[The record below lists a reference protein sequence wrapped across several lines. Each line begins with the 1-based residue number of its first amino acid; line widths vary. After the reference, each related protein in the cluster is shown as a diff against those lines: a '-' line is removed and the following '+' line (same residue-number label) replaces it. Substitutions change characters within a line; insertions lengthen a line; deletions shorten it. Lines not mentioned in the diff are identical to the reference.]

1 MELLLVRHGE
11 SQANTEGRMQ
21 GTLDSPLTELGREQA
36 RALGRWLAGQALGLD
51 AAYCSPLSRA
61 AETAAILGQAL
72 GLTPTPLPDLAEI
85 DAGSLEGLDLAGIQA
100 AHPSFLERDI
110 TRLGD
115 FEEYG
120 GEGYAAVQARVARL
134 FEQLKAAHGGPPRA
148 LQAQQAAPTA
158 DAPPTAD
165 TPPTAHAPQ
174 RVLLV
179 AHGGILFQ
187 LVKSLICR
195 PVPSIAMLRYGNCTS
210 TWVRLRERRGTLI
223 GEVRWHLPLELI
235 GGVER
240 APALGAFR

>member
-21 GTLDSPLTELGREQA
+21 GTLDSPLTAVGREQA
-36 RALGRWLAGQALGLD
+36 RALGRWLAGRALGLD

-61 AETAAILGQAL
+61 TETAAILGQEL
-72 GLTPTPLPDLAEI
+72 GLSPTPLADLAEI
-85 DAGSLEGLDLAGIQA
+85 DAGALEGLDLAGIQA
-100 AHPSFLERDI
+100 AHPSFLGRDL
-110 TRLGD
+110 TSLGD

-120 GEGYAAVQARVARL
+120 GEGYAAVQARVERL
-134 FEQLKAAHGGPPRA
+134 FEQLKAAHWEAGLRGASASASAPSRG
-148 LQAQQAAPTA
+148 AAPA
-158 DAPPTAD
+158 SRGEDRRAS
-165 TPPTAHAPQ
+165 

-195 PVPSIAMLRYGNCTS
+195 PVPQIALLRYGNCTS
-210 TWVRLRERRGTLI
+210 TWVGLSERRGTLI
-223 GEVRWHLPLELI
+223 GEVRWHLPLELV
-235 GGVER
+235 GGLER